1 MNYETVILNKKESKP
16 KIFYLNSYDNDYVV
30 RGIKA
35 PTFELILQ
43 YMYTG

>member
-16 KIFYLNSYDNDYVV
+16 KIFYLNSSDNDYVV

-35 PTFELILQ
+35 PTFELILK